1 MHAEVPTW
9 LGVYREQMLVNPL
22 KDFLFTLLLSVAI
35 TVGLG
40 VVAKVY
46 CPGLLVSRKSVLAP

>member
-1 MHAEVPTW
+1 
-9 LGVYREQMLVNPL
+9 MLVNPL

-40 VVAKVY
+40 EVAKVY